1 MKRVTTGLVGLGLAA
16 AVGLAYATPGA
27 AQPSPGVDSRDEAV
41 KGGDAFPQPLE
52 TKRQALRET
61 AITSV
66 INGDAEPVT
75 KNGTSVV
82 KVGQGYS
89 PADAAVLA
97 NKEATAKQRQAA
109 QDAKT
114 KDQYVE
120 LEQERSDKIFVILA
134 EFGNERHPDFPDKDT
149 DPSVPG
155 PTTFEGPVRNQIPE
169 PDRTKDNST
178 VWQSDY
184 TRGHYQDL
192 YFAEGSKTESVK
204 TYYEEQSSGRYTVD
218 GTVSD
223 WVKVPYNEARYGRDE
238 SSKTTWNLIQD
249 AITAWVADQKAAGK
263 TDAEIKEAIASYD
276 EYDRYDYDGDGNFNE
291 SDGYIDHFQIVHA
304 GGDEADGDPQQ
315 GEDAIWSHRWYA
327 FVTDQGLTGPGFN
340 KLGGTPVGDTGIW
353 VGDYTVQPENGG
365 LSVFTHEY
373 GHDLG
378 LPDDYDTSGG
388 GDNNSEYWTLM
399 AQSRLNAKDE
409 PLGTRPGDLGAWNK
423 LQLGWFDYE
432 AVAAGAKKTLDLGPQ
447 EYNSDK
453 PQGAVVVLPK
463 KNITVDNGA
472 PASGEKQFWSGMGD
486 DLSNTMT
493 TDLALSGKSD
503 ATLTAKVRYSIEEGF
518 DNAYLQT
525 SDDGGE
531 TWTALD
537 GTLNG
542 QPLPKDASGTPTFS
556 GEHPQ
561 WGNLEVPLT
570 SVAGKDV
577 KLRALYRT
585 DGGLAEQGLFLDDIK
600 VVADGATVLEDGA
613 EAEGS
618 WEFDGFSVVAATTEK
633 AYDNYYLAGHRSY
646 VSFDKY
652 LKTGPYN
659 FGFANTKPDWVEHY
673 KYGHGLLVS
682 YWDTSQADNNTN
694 EHPGEGRNMIIDA
707 NPSPVINIAT
717 GAPWRSRCPDVRRAV
732 LAAHGGLD
740 DVAHQRQAQPH
751 PWAGR
756 QADVQRHEEVL
767 VRGAAQPRRKA
778 AGCGSEDPGAH
789 GGGHLDAG
797 QVQLTQD
804 PPRDEGRASGGAR
817 PSSRVCEA

>member
-61 AITSV
+61 AVTSV

-82 KVGQGYS
+82 KVGKGYS

-134 EFGNERHPDFPDKDT
+134 EFGNERHPDFPDQDT
-149 DPSVPG
+149 DPGVPG

-192 YFAEGSKTESVK
+192 YFAEGNKTESVK

-327 FVTDQGLTGPGFN
+327 FVTDQGLTGPDFN

-537 GTLNG
+537 GTLDG

-556 GEHPQ
+556 GEHPE
-561 WGNLEVPLT
+561 WGNLEVPLA

-577 KLRALYRT
+577 KFRALYRT

-613 EAEGS
+613 EAEGP
-618 WEFDGFSVVAATTEK
+618 WTFDGFSVVAATTEK

-646 VSFDKY
+646 VSYDKY

-694 EHPGEGRNMIIDA
+694 EHPGEGRNMIVDA

-717 GAPWRSRCPDVRRAV
+717 GAPWRARIQMYDAPFSLHTADSMTLHTNGKPSLIRGQDAKPTFNDTKKYWYEELPNHGVKLPGVGVKIQV
-732 LAAHGGLD
+732 LT
-740 DVAHQRQAQPH
+740 
-751 PWAGR
+751 
-756 QADVQRHEEVL
+756 EE
-767 VRGAAQPRRKA
+767 GT
-778 AGCGSEDPGAH
+778 SM
-789 GGGHLDAG
+789 
-797 QVQLTQD
+797 
-804 PPRDEGRASGGAR
+804 
-817 PSSRVCEA
+817 RVKFS